1 MPKKTK
7 DDSNQET
14 DSDSNKASDS
24 QMPAIPPPDDPLRRA
39 QEFDPDREQKSR
51 EMAEKRLEAMRKTRE
66 MPTANEEAAASKS
79 EENPSQAE
87 SDST

>member
-14 DSDSNKASDS
+14 DSDSGKASDS
-24 QMPAIPPPDDPLRRA
+24 QMPAMPPPDDPLRRA

-51 EMAEKRLEAMRKTRE
+51 EMAEKRLEAIRKTRE
-66 MPTANEEAAASKS
+66 MPTANEEAAESKS
-79 EENPSQAE
+79 EETPSQGE